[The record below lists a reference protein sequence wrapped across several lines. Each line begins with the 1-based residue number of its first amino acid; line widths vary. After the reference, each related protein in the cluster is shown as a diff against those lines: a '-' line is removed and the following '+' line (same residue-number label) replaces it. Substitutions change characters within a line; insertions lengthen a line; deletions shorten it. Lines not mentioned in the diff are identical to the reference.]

1 MIIINL
7 LLFLLGQYF
16 SFVAIWGPSRVYLPS
31 NSPRHSYLFMYASR
45 PQEGVSVYID
55 IPFPSP
61 KQLDYLV
68 FRGCPQAQEV
78 KRPQTAL
85 LIQT

>member
-1 MIIINL
+1 MIIIKL

-16 SFVAIWGPSRVYLPS
+16 SFVAIGGPRAFICPAIPRAIPIYLCMPHALKRVSL
-31 NSPRHSYLFMYASR
+31 
-45 PQEGVSVYID
+45 YIY
-55 IPFPSP
+55 IPSP
-61 KQLDYLV
+61 QQLDYLV